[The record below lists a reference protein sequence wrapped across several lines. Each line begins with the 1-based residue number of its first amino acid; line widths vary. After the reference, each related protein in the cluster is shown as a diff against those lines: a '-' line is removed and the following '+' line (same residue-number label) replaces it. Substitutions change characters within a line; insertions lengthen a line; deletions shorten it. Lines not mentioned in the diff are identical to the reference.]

1 VTARVAIN
9 GFGRVG
15 RLCLRSMLERHK
27 DDLSVVALNDLADL
41 QTNAHLFQY
50 DSTYGPFSGK
60 LEIGEGI
67 LKLDGWEI
75 TVFNHKDPSRLPWKS
90 LGVDIVIESTG
101 IITDGAQVRSHL
113 EAGANKVIVTAPATN
128 IDVTVVLGVNDS
140 AYDPKKHRM
149 VSNASCTTNCLA
161 PVVKVLHE
169 TFGIERGFMTT
180 VHSYTNDQRILD
192 LMHKDLRRARAAAMN
207 IVPTTTGAARA
218 IGLVVPELT
227 GKLDGISLRVPTAT
241 VSVVDLVANLGKS
254 VTAEQINAALKEAA
268 NNRLKGILAYCDKP
282 LVSSDFRGHT
292 ASSIVDA
299 LSTSAL
305 EGKMVKVLAWY
316 DNEWGYSCRVGDLAA
331 LMAQKA

>member
-1 VTARVAIN
+1 MTARVAIN

-41 QTNAHLFQY
+41 QTNAHLFQH
-50 DSTYGPFSGK
+50 DTTYGPFSGK
-60 LEIGEGI
+60 LEIGEGTMR
-67 LKLDGWEI
+67 LNGWEI
-75 TVFNHKDPSRLPWKS
+75 SVFNDKDPSKLPWRK
-90 LGVDIVIESTG
+90 LGVDIVVESTG
-101 IITDGAQVRSHL
+101 VFTDGAHVRCHL
-113 EAGANKVIVTAPATN
+113 DAGATKVIVTAPAKN
-128 IDVTVVLGVNDS
+128 VDVTVVLGVNDS
-140 AYDPKKHRM
+140 AYDPKRHRL

-192 LMHKDLRRARAAAMN
+192 LTHKDLRRARAAAMN

-218 IGLVVPELT
+218 IGLVMPELD

-241 VSVVDLVANLGKS
+241 VSVVDLVANLTKS
-254 VTAEQINAALKEAA
+254 ATAERVNAALKEAA
-268 NNRLKGILAYCDKP
+268 NNGLKGILAYCDKP
-282 LVSSDFRGHT
+282 LVSSDFRGDA

-299 LSTSAL
+299 LSTSVI

-331 LMAQKA
+331 LMAQKL